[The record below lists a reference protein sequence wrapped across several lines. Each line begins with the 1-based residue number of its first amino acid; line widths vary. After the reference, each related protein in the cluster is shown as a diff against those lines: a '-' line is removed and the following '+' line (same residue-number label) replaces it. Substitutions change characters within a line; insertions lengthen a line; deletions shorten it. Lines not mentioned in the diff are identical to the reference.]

1 MIYLDNDPTKPLI
14 YIGIIFY
21 TFCMKLNK
29 MKYLLIENNNSK
41 YEDIGI
47 KIDQFDHFDYND
59 NDNDNNDNNNHNKI
73 IINAL
78 QFHTNFLINLM
89 EEELDKLNQF
99 SKQIY
104 IPSEM
109 SLIKFVKANENISN
123 LKSEDFGSYTVKSND
138 EKIRR
143 YIKWIDKT
151 YLFRFLFRFKKM
163 SKKLNNKEII
173 DSFKSIE
180 SENHLNLVL
189 FNIHKKIKSSSN

>member
-1 MIYLDNDPTKPLI
+1 MLYLNNDPTKPLI
-14 YIGIIFY
+14 YIGIVFY

-29 MKYLLIENNNSK
+29 MKYLLLENNNSK

-47 KIDQFDHFDYND
+47 KIDEFYND
-59 NDNDNNDNNNHNKI
+59 NNYNKI
-73 IINAL
+73 IIEAL
-78 QFHTNFLINLM
+78 HLHTNYLIDLTDEQLERLSENG
-89 EEELDKLNQF
+89 NSIQV
-99 SKQIY
+99 Y
-104 IPSEM
+104 ISSEM
-109 SLIKFVKANENISN
+109 SLIRFVKANDDIIN
-123 LKSEDFGSYTVKSND
+123 LKSDDFGSYTVKSND

-143 YIKWIDKT
+143 HIKWVDKT
-151 YLFRFLFRFKKM
+151 YLFRFLYRFKKM